1 MRGLSF
7 LLALAVAA
15 GLHLA
20 GLVLIPGFPRLV
32 DLVLIVVVL
41 FARDGRVST
50 ATLGGS
56 AAGLV
61 ADALAGGP
69 FGLHGFADT
78 LVGYTA
84 ARVAQQLVVQRSSG
98 VILVFTLASALQQAL
113 LAALAVLLLPAAEL
127 PAAPWMIAKAACTGI
142 VGLLLAQS
150 ERLIAGRV
158 ATRRAERRTG
168 LRG

>member
-1 MRGLSF
+1 MRALSF
-7 LLALAVAA
+7 VLALALAA

-20 GLVLIPGFPRLV
+20 GLVLVPGFPLAV
-32 DLVLIVVVL
+32 DLTLVVVVL
-41 FARDGRVST
+41 FARDGRVT
-50 ATLGGS
+50 AATVGGS
-56 AAGLV
+56 VAGLV

-98 VILVFTLASALQQAL
+98 VVLVFTLASTLQQAL

-127 PAAPWMIAKAACTGI
+127 PAAPWMVAKAATTGVI
-142 VGLLLAQS
+142 GLVLAHG
-150 ERLIAGRV
+150 ERLVVGRL
-158 ATRRAERRTG
+158 AARRADRRSG